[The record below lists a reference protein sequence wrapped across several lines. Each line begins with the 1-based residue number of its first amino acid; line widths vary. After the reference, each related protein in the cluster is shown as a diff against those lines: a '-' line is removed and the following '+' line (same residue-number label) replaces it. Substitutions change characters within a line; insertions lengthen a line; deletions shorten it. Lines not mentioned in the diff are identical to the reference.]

1 MNDAAAFDRYVGID
15 YSGAQTPVSSL
26 KARLERMAFPNA
38 GGFTEREPLT
48 PSAECGHQ
56 ARERARQSFLRNG
69 CGQRKRKDGPVGARI
84 GLDRAG

>member
-48 PSAECGHQ
+48 PSA
-56 ARERARQSFLRNG
+56 
-69 CGQRKRKDGPVGARI
+69 
-84 GLDRAG
+84 